1 MGAADGEHS
10 LVAGPGRQQDAAETT
25 RAELVRDGWESGPGA
40 AADFTSFSKE
50 LIRAC
55 KSGNIFVLLKQN
67 KLRFDGM
74 IPQWYNFSKQLVS
87 IYQNNKKIYIHL
99 TVKDCTSV
107 CPLIFCRN
115 LQQEDR
121 ISARP

>member
-25 RAELVRDGWESGPGA
+25 RAELVRDGWASGPGA

-50 LIRAC
+50 LLRAC

-67 KLRFDGM
+67 ELRFDGM
-74 IPQWYNFSKQLVS
+74 IPWRYNSSKQLVS
-87 IYQNNKKIYIHL
+87 MYKNNKKNIY
-99 TVKDCTSV
+99 TS
-107 CPLIFCRN
+107 N
-115 LQQEDR
+115 
-121 ISARP
+121 S